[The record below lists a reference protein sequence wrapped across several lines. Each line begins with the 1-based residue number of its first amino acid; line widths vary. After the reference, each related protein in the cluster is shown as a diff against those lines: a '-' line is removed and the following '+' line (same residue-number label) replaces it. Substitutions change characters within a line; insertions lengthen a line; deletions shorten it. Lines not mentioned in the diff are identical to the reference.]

1 MSVLVILFTHKLTNW
16 KKDTK
21 SQFTQHKRRTHKSDL
36 YIRHRIQHD
45 LMHIS
50 CGFQYHDNFHIIST
64 SAWNSGKFFKSLPT
78 TLNIHS
84 LQFRDY
90 QTLTPCGH
98 SEACRSSSRWRD
110 QPRPGSQ
117 NGQRRNPWSRFHH
130 TPPTGQ
136 GDAHRHDY
144 EWRQFFHFEASST
157 FGEWRKAT
165 QIGFIT
171 CLDVSREKMMFCC
184 FKWIYC

>member
-36 YIRHRIQHD
+36 YIRHRKQHD

-50 CGFQYHDNFHIIST
+50 CGFQYHDNFHIISK

-117 NGQRRNPWSRFHH
+117 NGQRRTPWSRFHH
-130 TPPTGQ
+130 RPPRVQ
-136 GDAHRHDY
+136 EDAH
-144 EWRQFFHFEASST
+144 ETSST

-171 CLDVSREKMMFCC
+171 SLDVSSEEMIFCC